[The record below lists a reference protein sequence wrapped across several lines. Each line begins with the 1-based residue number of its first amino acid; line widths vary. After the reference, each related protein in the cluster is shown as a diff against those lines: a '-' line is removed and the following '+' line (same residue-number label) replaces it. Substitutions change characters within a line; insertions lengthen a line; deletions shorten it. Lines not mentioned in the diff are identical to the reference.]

1 MHAIEQGQPILSEE
15 LKFDKKLKLS
25 NGSQKKDNDSKEDDK
40 DDGFKK
46 IIKES
51 IQSAE
56 SLKDKLGVK
65 EISSPNDYVFASL
78 ANRVYEERENVK
90 RTKDL
95 YGKKLDQALG
105 NWQLLTVAENTDS
118 FNGYVGAA
126 YWNPDT
132 QQIIIAHRDTELKD
146 RSTILGTL
154 FTDVKGIFFNQHVY
168 QINSAITFTEMII
181 SALKKVNQER
191 ESDEKEKPYIQLFF
205 TGHSLGGWLA
215 QITTFTA
222 KYLISDGNDF
232 FKNGNFEETGYHAS
246 AVIFDSPGGRDML
259 VRIRDKLMNLYG
271 PSLIDSLD
279 ITSYLSA
286 PNLINACRPQVG
298 EVYRIRTILSEAD
311 KQWMQESFAGYLR
324 LMHKRGKFKEVF
336 DHETG
341 EIREDEEGKL
351 RIAPDR

>member
-1 MHAIEQGQPILSEE
+1 MHAIEQEQQILSEE
-15 LKFDKKLKLS
+15 LKFDKRLKLS
-25 NGSQKKDNDSKEDDK
+25 NGSQEKDNDSKEDDK

-56 SLKDKLGVK
+56 SLKEKLGVK
-65 EISSPNDYVFASL
+65 EISYPNDYVFASL

-105 NWQLLTVAENTDS
+105 NWQLLTVAENTDN

-132 QQIIIAHRDTELKD
+132 QQIIIAHRGTEPKD
-146 RSTILGTL
+146 GSTILGTM
-154 FTDVKGIFFNQHVY
+154 FTNVKGIFFNQHAP
-168 QINSAITFTEMII
+168 QIDSAVTFTDEII
-181 SALKKVNQER
+181 SALKEINQER
-191 ESDEKEKPYIQLFF
+191 EDDEKEKPYIQLFF

-222 KYLISDGNDF
+222 KYLISDGNNF
-232 FKNGNFEETGYHAS
+232 VKNGNFEETGYHAS

-259 VRIRDKLMNLYG
+259 VRIQDRLMNRYG
-271 PSLIDSLD
+271 PSYIDSLD
-279 ITSYLSA
+279 VIPIST
-286 PNLINACRPQVG
+286 NR
-298 EVYRIRTILSEAD
+298 
-311 KQWMQESFAGYLR
+311 
-324 LMHKRGKFKEVF
+324 
-336 DHETG
+336 
-341 EIREDEEGKL
+341 
-351 RIAPDR
+351 